1 MQTLTPKQELFA
13 LSVASGMTQA
23 DSYRKA
29 YSTEKM
35 KAKSIQEKACVLMA
49 DVKIAAR
56 VKELREP
63 IAKRAQITLE
73 RHLKTLEG
81 LRDSASSA
89 GQYSAAISA
98 EVARGKASGLYT
110 ERTES
115 NVTGNVG
122 GVWIVRVVSPERKPE
137 MIQME

>member
-1 MQTLTPKQELFA
+1 MQMLTPKQELFA

-35 KAKSIQEKACVLMA
+35 KAKSIQEKACVLMT

-63 IAKRAQITLE
+63 IIKRAQITLE
-73 RHLKTLEG
+73 GHLKTLEE
-81 LRDSASSA
+81 LRNSASNA

-98 EVARGKASGLYT
+98 EVARGRASGLYT
-110 ERTES
+110 ERVES

-122 GVWIVRVVSPERKPE
+122 GKWVVQIVRPERKPE